1 MPLIYSFVSRGN
13 TVLADYTSYT
23 GNFSTVALQA
33 LEKGAQGA
41 NAKFTYSC
49 DGHTFNY
56 LTSNGYSEWVAK
68 GGRGVVFRLP
78 LSQAGTAA
86 SLLPVLGA
94 ALRMLLLMLTPHIR
108 LPHPIAPAFLVV
120 ADEQFGR
127 QIPFA
132 FLEKVR
138 EEWQQKWAEKGPAA
152 AAHSLDKSFGP
163 RLKYW
168 MEYCE
173 QHPEELSKVASV
185 QKKVDEVKNI
195 MVDNIEKVL
204 ERGEKIELLVD
215 KTDNLRFQADKFH
228 KTGRQLRSRMWW
240 QNMKMK
246 LIVVFILI
254 LIAVI
259 IFCAVCFSGGKRC
272 F

>member
-1 MPLIYSFVSRGN
+1 MPLIYSFVAKSGGGGEPI
-13 TVLADYTSYT
+13 VLADYTAYT
-23 GNFSTVALQA
+23 GNFGVVAIQALQ
-33 LEKGAQGA
+33 KGAQGN

-56 LTSNGYSEWVAK
+56 SSSQGY
-68 GGRGVVFRLP
+68 
-78 LSQAGTAA
+78 T
-86 SLLPVLGA
+86 
-94 ALRMLLLMLTPHIR
+94 
-108 LPHPIAPAFLVV
+108 FLAV

-127 QIPFA
+127 QVPFA
-132 FLEKVR
+132 FLEKVK
-138 EEWQQKWAEKGPAA
+138 EEFFAKWQDKAQTAI
-152 AAHSLDKSFGP
+152 AHSMDKNFGP

-173 QHPEELSKVASV
+173 THPEELSKVAAV

-195 MVDNIEKVL
+195 MVENIEKVL

-240 QNMKMK
+240 QNFKMK
-246 LIVVFILI
+246 IIIAAIII
-254 LIAVI
+254 LIAII
-259 IFCAVCFSGGKRC
+259 IFCSVCFSGGNC
-272 F
+272 LH